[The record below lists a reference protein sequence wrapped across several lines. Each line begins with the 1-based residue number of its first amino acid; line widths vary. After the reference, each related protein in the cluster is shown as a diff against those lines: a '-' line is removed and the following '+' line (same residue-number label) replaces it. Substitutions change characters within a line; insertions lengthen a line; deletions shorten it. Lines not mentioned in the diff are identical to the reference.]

1 MLDMT
6 DDFVIDWEIY
16 EEMISD
22 EQVAETIVE
31 HEYYL
36 YIRASNS
43 TIFPRR
49 SVMVVLH
56 NYLVQ
61 ISLLVCVNPRT
72 YWQSDF

>member
-1 MLDMT
+1 MT

-22 EQVAETIVE
+22 EQVAERIVE

-61 ISLLVCVNPRT
+61 ISLLMCVNPRT
-72 YWQSDF
+72 